1 MKDLP
6 ELKMPKNILG
16 KIASGFIDR
25 YKIVFLIIFA
35 VLILGYNAYNSLP
48 KETVPD
54 VSTNMLYIFKTYP
67 GASADDVNTLVSDPI
82 EKKVKSL
89 EGVDKVNA
97 TVQSGFVR
105 IILEYSDDTDM
116 DDAEQ
121 TVRNEL
127 AKISFPEGASD
138 DATVGVFKTGDIPIF
153 SITMTGNYNLA
164 ELKKYGERIQDEIEN
179 IPGIKQVDLSGGYD
193 REIKVVVDQ
202 VRLLE
207 YGLSYQ
213 NITSAL
219 QSSNMNMPAGE
230 KNIDN
235 TTVNIRVDERFTNV
249 EDIRNLAIETSASR
263 TIFLKDVATVEDAHK
278 DPDNYSR
285 VFVNN
290 DDAEKVSTPAI
301 YLTVYRE
308 DGNDIVGPAS
318 EIRAI
323 IENKPEHAI
332 PEDVDFIVT
341 SDMSVDVVKDL
352 STVINNALGGLI
364 CVVIVLYIFIG
375 LNEALIVATVI
386 PISLFISFIVMTF
399 TGVTFNTLSLAGFI
413 IALGLLVDNAIVV
426 MENIDRLRDEGVD
439 RITASKFGTN
449 QVAPAVLAATLTTLG
464 AFVPVA
470 MTPGVMGQFISNI
483 PKTIIYI
490 IAASFFVSIV
500 ITPTLS
506 AKFLTPYKK
515 KNSHH
520 LFSDKI
526 RNVTAGIVIFLLSL
540 VAFSDQWKITNAS
553 ILLAFV
559 FTAVYAIKTF
569 ASKRAEKSNAPG
581 MMEKYKQ
588 FIFTV
593 LISRG
598 KKFIIIL
605 LAVVMFIG
613 SVMTIPLG
621 ILKVELFPYEEPT
634 ALKINIEAPVGTPLD
649 DTDRIVKQVESNL
662 YDIVD
667 LESFTSKVGSD
678 GFNKAE
684 IVVELIDKDDRILSG
699 SEIEN
704 QIRSRINII
713 PGAEFQLDQQSTM
726 SPMSSGADVSLSLKG
741 DNLDEIRP
749 VAEQYL
755 AELSKIEGI
764 VEPRIST
771 DGGKKEMIINIDGN
785 RATYYGLT
793 VAQISS
799 ELRKYISGSTV
810 GTYVESSEEYDISVY
825 YSEDQINSVKDFDRI
840 FFMNNAGNKIYFD
853 DVATL
858 KIQTG
863 IGSINKEDGEVI
875 VSIEGDLKEGYNVR
889 EVSTAYSEAVKHIE
903 LPQNITTAV
912 SGGMNDLN
920 EQIGNMGRNFGIA
933 LLVVYIILV
942 LQFNSF
948 VQPMII
954 LLSIPFA
961 LIGVILGL
969 IITQNS
975 LGFYAMF
982 GIVALV
988 GIAVND
994 AIVLIDYINYLR
1006 NTGVALRDAVAEAVK
1021 TRVQP
1026 VLATS
1031 LTTIGGVLP
1040 LALYNSTFSQLGFA
1054 LIFGLIVSTVLT
1066 LLIIPMIYYSIE
1078 KRTMKWWK
1086 GEENENENE

>member
-6 ELKMPKNILG
+6 ELKMSKNILG

-25 YKIVFLIIFA
+25 YKIVFLIILA
-35 VLILGYNAYNSLP
+35 ILMLGVSAYNSLP

-54 VSTNMLYIFKTYP
+54 VSTNMLYILKTYP

-82 EKKVKSL
+82 EKKVKGL
-89 EGVDKVNA
+89 DGVKKVTA
-97 TVQSGFVR
+97 TVQSGYVR
-105 IILEYSDDTDM
+105 IILEYNDDANM

-121 TVRNEL
+121 SVRNEL
-127 AKISFPEGASD
+127 AKINFPDGASSE
-138 DATVGVFKTGDIPIF
+138 ATVGVFKTGDIPIF
-153 SITMTGNYNLA
+153 SITMTGNYDLA
-164 ELKKYGERIQDEIEN
+164 ELKKYGERVQEEIEN

-193 REIKVVVDQ
+193 REIKVVIDQ

-207 YGLSYQ
+207 YGLTYQ

-230 KNIDN
+230 KDIDN
-235 TTVNIRVDERFTNV
+235 TSVNIRVDERYTNV
-249 EDIRNLAIETSASR
+249 EDIQNLVIASSPSR
-263 TIFLKDVATVEDAHK
+263 TVFLKDVATVEDAYK

-285 VFVNN
+285 VFVNHE
-290 DDAEKVSTPAI
+290 DAEKISTPAI

-308 DGNDIVGPAS
+308 DGNDIVGPAG
-318 EIRAI
+318 EIRSI
-323 IENKPEHAI
+323 IENKQAHAI
-332 PEDVDFIVT
+332 PDSVDFIVT

-352 STVINNALGGLI
+352 STVTNNALGGLI
-364 CVVIVLYIFIG
+364 CVIIVLYIFIG

-386 PISLFISFIVMTF
+386 PISLLISFVIMTF
-399 TGVTFNTLSLAGFI
+399 TGITFNTLSLAGFI
-413 IALGLLVDNAIVV
+413 IAMGLLVDNAIVV

-470 MTPGVMGQFISNI
+470 MTPGLLGQFISNI

-490 IAASFFVSIV
+490 ISASFFVSIV

-506 AKFLTPYKK
+506 SKFLTPYKK

-520 LFSDKI
+520 HFSDKV
-526 RNVTAGIVIFLLSL
+526 RNITAGIVIFLLSL
-540 VAFSDQWKITNAS
+540 VAFSNKWQVTNAT
-553 ILLAFV
+553 IILAFV
-559 FTAVYAIKTF
+559 FLAVYTIKIL
-569 ASKRAEKSNAPG
+569 AAKRAEKPEHVGSI
-581 MMEKYKQ
+581 EKYRA
-588 FIFTV
+588 FIFNI

-598 KKFIIIL
+598 KKFLIIL
-605 LAVVMFIG
+605 IALVLFVG

-621 ILKVELFPYEEPT
+621 ILKIELFPYEEPT
-634 ALKINIEAPVGTPLD
+634 AINISIETPVGTPLD
-649 DTDRIVKQVESNL
+649 DTDRIVKQVESKL
-662 YDIVD
+662 YDIAD
-667 LESFTSKVGSD
+667 LESFTSTVGSN
-678 GFNKAE
+678 GSNKARV
-684 IVVELIDKDDRILSG
+684 VVELVDKEDRILSG

-704 QIRSRINII
+704 QIRSQISII
-713 PGAEFQLDQQSTM
+713 PGAEFRLDQQSAM
-726 SPMSSGADVSLSLKG
+726 SGMSSGGDVSLSLKG
-741 DNLDEIRP
+741 DDLESLRP

-755 AELSKIEGI
+755 EKLSQIDGI

-771 DGGKKEMIINIDGN
+771 DGGKKEIVINIDGN

-825 YSEDQINSVKDFDRI
+825 YSEDQIKSVKDFDKI
-840 FFMNNAGNKIYFD
+840 FFMNNKGNRIYFN
-853 DVATL
+853 DVASL
-858 KIQTG
+858 RMQTG
-863 IGSINKEDGEVI
+863 VSGISKEDGKVI
-875 VSIEGDLKEGYNVR
+875 ISIEGDLKPGYNVR
-889 EVSTAYSEAVKHIE
+889 EVSMAYSKSVRDIK
-903 LPQNITTAV
+903 LPRNISKNV
-912 SGGMNDLN
+912 SGGMGDLN
-920 EQIGNMGRNFGIA
+920 EQIGNMGRNFAVA

-948 VQPMII
+948 IQPVII

-961 LIGVILGL
+961 LIGVLLGL
-969 IITQNS
+969 ILTQNN

-994 AIVLIDYINYLR
+994 AIVLIDFINYLR
-1006 NTGVALRDAVAEAVK
+1006 KIGVGLREAVAEAVK

-1054 LIFGLIVSTVLT
+1054 LIFGLVASTFLT

-1078 KRTMKWWK
+1078 KRTMRWWK
-1086 GEENENENE
+1086 GEENEN

>member
-6 ELKMPKNILG
+6 ELKMPKNVLG
-16 KIASGFIDR
+16 KIASAFIDR

-35 VLILGYNAYNSLP
+35 ILLLGYNAYTSLP

-54 VSTNMLYIFKTYP
+54 VSTNMLYILKTYP
-67 GASADDVNTLVSDPI
+67 GASADDVNTLISDPI

-89 EGVDKVNA
+89 DGVKKTTA
-97 TVQSGFVR
+97 TVNSGYAQ
-105 IILEYSDDTDM
+105 IILEYDEKTNM

-121 TVRNEL
+121 TIRNEL
-127 AKISFPEGASD
+127 AKIKFPDGASSE
-138 DATVGVFKTGDIPIF
+138 ATVGVLKTGDIPIF
-153 SITMTGNYNLA
+153 SITMTGNYDLTD
-164 ELKKYGERIQDEIEN
+164 LKKYGEQIKTEIEN
-179 IPGIKQVDLSGGYD
+179 IPGIKEVELSGGYD
-193 REIKVVVDQ
+193 REIKVILDQ

-207 YGLSYQ
+207 YGLTYQ
-213 NITSAL
+213 NIISAL

-235 TTVNIRVDERFTNV
+235 TTVNIRVDERYTNI
-249 EDIRNLAIETSASR
+249 EDIQNLVIKASPSSAV
-263 TIFLKDVATVEDAHK
+263 FLKDVAIVEDTHK
-278 DPDNYSR
+278 IPDNYSR
-285 VFVNN
+285 VFVNHEN
-290 DDAEKVSTPAI
+290 AEKVSTPAI

-323 IENKPEHAI
+323 IENKAEHAI
-332 PEDVDFIVT
+332 PESVDFIVT
-341 SDMSVDVVKDL
+341 SDMSEDVVKDL

-364 CVVIVLYIFIG
+364 CVIIVLYIFIG

-386 PISLFISFIVMTF
+386 PISLFISFVIMTF

-426 MENIDRLRDEGVD
+426 MENIDRLRDEGID
-439 RITASKFGTN
+439 RITASKFGSN

-470 MTPGVMGQFISNI
+470 MTPGILGQFISNI

-506 AKFLTPYKK
+506 SKFLTPYKK

-520 LFSDKI
+520 HFSDKV
-526 RNVTAGIVIFLLSL
+526 RNITAGVVIFLLSL
-540 VAFSDQWKITNAS
+540 VAFSNQWEITGAS
-553 ILLAFV
+553 VLLAFA
-559 FTAVYAIKTF
+559 FTLVYALKIL
-569 ASKRAEKSNAPG
+569 AAKRLEKSGQSGSLEN
-581 MMEKYKQ
+581 YRQ
-588 FIFTV
+588 FIFDV

-598 KKFIIIL
+598 RKFIIL
-605 LAVVMFIG
+605 LIALVLFVG
-613 SVMTIPLG
+613 SVMTIPIG
-621 ILKVELFPYEEPT
+621 ILKVELFPYEEPNSIR
-634 ALKINIEAPVGTPLD
+634 INVDAPIGTPLD
-649 DTDRIVKQVESNL
+649 DTDDIVRQVEANL

-667 LESFTSKVGSD
+667 LESFTSRVGSD
-678 GFNKAE
+678 GSNKAQ
-684 IVVELIDKDDRILSG
+684 IVVELRDKEERILSG

-704 QIRSRINII
+704 QIRSRITTI
-713 PGAEFQLDQQSTM
+713 PGAEFQLNQQSAM
-726 SPMSSGADVSLSLKG
+726 SGMSSANVSLSLKG
-741 DNLDEIRP
+741 DNLEEISQ

-755 AELSKIEGI
+755 ERLSQLEGV

-771 DGGKKEMIINIDGN
+771 DGGKKEIVINIDGN
-785 RATYYGLT
+785 RASYYGLT

-810 GTYVESSEEYDISVY
+810 GTYVEKSEEYDISVY
-825 YSEDQINSVKDFDRI
+825 YSEDEIKSVKDFDKI
-840 FFMNNAGNKIYFD
+840 FFVNNKGQKIYFN
-853 DVATL
+853 DVASL
-858 KIQTG
+858 KLQTG
-863 IGSINKEDGEVI
+863 IGNIRKEDGKVI
-875 VSIEGDLKEGYNVR
+875 VSISGKLKPGYNIR
-889 EVSTAYSEAVKHIE
+889 EVSMAYSEAVKDVN
-903 LPQNITTAV
+903 LPPSISQTV
-912 SGGMNDLN
+912 SGGMSELN

-948 VQPMII
+948 IQPMII

-961 LIGVILGL
+961 LIGVLLGL

-994 AIVLIDYINYLR
+994 AIVLIDFINYLR
-1006 NTGVALRDAVAEAVK
+1006 STGVDLRRAVADAVK

-1054 LIFGLIVSTVLT
+1054 LIFGLFASTFLT
-1066 LLIIPMIYYSIE
+1066 LLIIPIIYYSIE
-1078 KRTMKWWK
+1078 KRTLKWWR
-1086 GEENENENE
+1086 GGENEDK

>member
-16 KIASGFIDR
+16 KIASAFIDR

-35 VLILGYNAYNSLP
+35 ILMLGFNAYNSLP

-54 VSTNMLYIFKTYP
+54 VSTNMLYILKTYP
-67 GASADDVNTLVSDPI
+67 GASADDVNTLVSNPI
-82 EKKVKSL
+82 EKKVKGL
-89 EGVDKVNA
+89 DGVKKVTA
-97 TVQSGFVR
+97 TVQSGYVR
-105 IILEYSDDTDM
+105 IILEYKDDANM

-121 TVRNEL
+121 SVRNEL
-127 AKISFPEGASD
+127 ATINFPDGASGE
-138 DATVGVFKTGDIPIF
+138 ATVGVFKTGDIPIF
-153 SITMTGNYNLA
+153 SITMTGNYDLA
-164 ELKKYGERIQDEIEN
+164 ELKKHGERIQAEIEN

-193 REIKVVVDQ
+193 REIKVVIDQ

-207 YGLSYQ
+207 YGLTYQ

-235 TTVNIRVDERFTNV
+235 TTVNVRVDERYTSV
-249 EDIRNLAIETSASR
+249 ADIQNLVIASSPSR
-263 TIFLKDVATVEDAHK
+263 TIFLKDVAEVEDSYK

-285 VFVNN
+285 VFVNHE
-290 DDAEKVSTPAI
+290 DAEKISTPAI

-308 DGNDIVGPAS
+308 DGNDIVGPADK
-318 EIRAI
+318 IKNI
-323 IENKPEHAI
+323 IENKQAHAI
-332 PEDVDFIVT
+332 PDGVDFIVT

-352 STVINNALGGLI
+352 STVANNAIGGLI

-386 PISLFISFIVMTF
+386 PISLLISFVIMTF
-399 TGVTFNTLSLAGFI
+399 TGITFNTLSLAGFI
-413 IALGLLVDNAIVV
+413 IAMGLLVDNAIVV

-470 MTPGVMGQFISNI
+470 MTPGLLGQFISNI

-490 IAASFFVSIV
+490 ISASFFVSIV

-506 AKFLTPYKK
+506 SKFLTPYKK

-520 LFSDKI
+520 HFSDKV
-526 RNVTAGIVIFLLSL
+526 RNITAGIVIFLLSL
-540 VAFSDQWKITNAS
+540 VAFSNKWQVTNAT
-553 ILLAFV
+553 IILAFV
-559 FTAVYAIKTF
+559 FLSVYTIKILTAR
-569 ASKRAEKSNAPG
+569 RAEKTGHVGSI
-581 MMEKYKQ
+581 EKYRA
-588 FIFTV
+588 FIFNILT
-593 LISRG
+593 SRG
-598 KKFIIIL
+598 KKFLIIL
-605 LAVVMFIG
+605 IALVLFVG
-613 SVMTIPLG
+613 SVMTIPMG
-621 ILKVELFPYEEPT
+621 ILKIELFPYEEPT
-634 ALKINIEAPVGTPLD
+634 AINISIETPVGTPLD
-649 DTDRIVKQVESNL
+649 DTDHIVKQVESKL
-662 YDIVD
+662 YDIAD
-667 LESFTSKVGSD
+667 LESFTSTVGSN
-678 GFNKAE
+678 GSNKAR
-684 IVVELIDKDDRILSG
+684 VNVELVDKEDRILSG
-699 SEIEN
+699 AEIEN
-704 QIRSRINII
+704 QIRSRISVI
-713 PGAEFQLDQQSTM
+713 PGAEFQLDQQNAM
-726 SPMSSGADVSLSLKG
+726 SGMSSGGDVSLSLKG
-741 DNLDEIRP
+741 DDLESIRP

-755 AELSKIEGI
+755 EKLSQIDGI

-825 YSEDQINSVKDFDRI
+825 YSEDQIKSVKDFDKI
-840 FFMNNAGNKIYFD
+840 FFMNNKGHKIYFN
-853 DVATL
+853 DVASL
-858 KIQTG
+858 KLQTG
-863 IGSINKEDGEVI
+863 ISGINKEDGKVI
-875 VSIEGDLKEGYNVR
+875 VSIAGDLKTGYNVR
-889 EVSTAYSEAVKHIE
+889 EVSMAYSKAVRDIK
-903 LPQNITTAV
+903 LPRNISTTI

-948 VQPMII
+948 IQPVII

-961 LIGVILGL
+961 LIGVLLGL
-969 IITQNS
+969 IITQNN

-1006 NTGVALRDAVAEAVK
+1006 KIGVDLREAVAEAVK

-1054 LIFGLIVSTVLT
+1054 LIFGLVASTFLT

-1078 KRTMKWWK
+1078 KRTIKWWK